1 MRTDLSNPAQAWL
14 AFARHE
20 EVVRELEAAYIMI
33 ADQVAA
39 RGPTCWA
46 SGRCCNFQKAGH
58 RLYTTGLEAA
68 YCVARLARGPG
79 EEAGGLLTSESLH
92 AAIER
97 GDCPFLE
104 GHTCGVHAIKPSA
117 CRIYFC
123 DAGAQDWQKD
133 LTERVH
139 AMIRALHDRHG
150 IEYRYAE
157 WRTLLTMF
165 LPGQSKAP

>member
-1 MRTDLSNPAQAWL
+1 MSNTAAAWL
-14 AFARHE
+14 ACAR
-20 EVVRELEAAYIMI
+20 RDDIAGELDAIYAMI

-46 SGRCCNFQKAGH
+46 SGRCCNFERAGH

-68 YCVARLARGPG
+68 YCVARLEPARGAWLT
-79 EEAGGLLTSESLH
+79 EAALTL
-92 AAIER
+92 ARAR

-123 DAGAQDWQKD
+123 DEAAQGWQHE

-139 AMIRALHDRHG
+139 GMIRGLHERHG
-150 IEYRYAE
+150 IEYWYGE
-157 WRTLLTMF
+157 WRELLALF
-165 LPGQSKAP
+165 VPRA